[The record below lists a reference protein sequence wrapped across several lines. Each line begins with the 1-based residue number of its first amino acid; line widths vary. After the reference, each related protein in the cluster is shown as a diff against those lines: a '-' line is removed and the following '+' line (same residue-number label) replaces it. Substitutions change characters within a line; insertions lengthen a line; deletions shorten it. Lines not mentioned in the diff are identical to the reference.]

1 MKNFAIVLLLSMPFF
16 GIGQGTVV
24 NATRV
29 FPKMDKGAEFEKAIA
44 AHAQKYHTGIVKW
57 RVFEIMS
64 GPDAGGFHITE
75 GPYSWEQI
83 GNRGDLGAEHTADW
97 NKSIAPTL
105 TDRFQSNYS
114 VFEPELSTV
123 AIGDYSDW
131 IQITRLTPN
140 PGYMGDLRD
149 WVANMKKV
157 WEEAKVTVAVYTLS
171 SSGTSGFAIVTRYR
185 QGLKERD
192 PGFRPPF
199 RDVYEKINGRDSYQ
213 RDYFGGLKSAVQE
226 GTSELLKFRADLS
239 SK

>member
-1 MKNFAIVLLLSMPFF
+1 MKKILAVMLFFTPFL
-16 GIGQGTVV
+16 GISQQNVV

-29 FPKMDKGAEFEKAIA
+29 FPKMDKGAEFEKAIT
-44 AHAQKYHTGIVKW
+44 AHAQKYHTGTVRW

-75 GPYSWEQI
+75 GPYTWEQVGDR
-83 GNRGDLGAEHTADW
+83 GNLGAEHTADW

-105 TDRFQSNYS
+105 TDRYTSNYS
-114 VFEPELSTV
+114 VFQPELSTV

-140 PGYMGDLRD
+140 PGYIGDLRE
-149 WVANMKKV
+149 MITKLKKT
-157 WEEAKVTVAVYTLS
+157 WEEAKVTVAVYAIS
-171 SSGTSGFAIVTRYR
+171 SSGPNGFAIVTRYK

-192 PGFRPPF
+192 PNFRPPF
-199 RDVYEKINGRDSYQ
+199 RDTFEKVNGRDSWH
-213 RDYFGGLKSAVQE
+213 RDYIEPLKSAIQE
-226 GTSELLKFRADLS
+226 TTSELLKFRPDLS